1 MYIEL
6 NNNKYYLSV
15 NFDGKVSHLRKK
27 TNLKVTFNLY
37 LQSND
42 SSSDGFYDDTLKD
55 LDYFKNLEV
64 LPKVIYIT
72 NSYYWWIFEGVEL
85 ADIKVLEDK
94 DYVSMVSNY
103 YQQRKNQRRFVVEI
117 EFNYKDVFG
126 TNNRK
131 IFDRDLLLRNIL
143 L

>member
-6 NNNKYYLSV
+6 NNNKYYLSG
-15 NFDGKVSHLRKK
+15 NFDSKVSHLRKK
-27 TNLKVTFNLY
+27 NNLKVKFNLY
-37 LQSND
+37 LQPND
-42 SSSDGFYDDTLKD
+42 SGKRLEYTLKD
-55 LDYFKNLEV
+55 LDYFKNLDN
-64 LPKVIYIT
+64 LPDIIYFT

>member
-6 NNNKYYLSV
+6 NNNKYYLSG
-15 NFDGKVSHLRKK
+15 NFNGKVSHLRKK

-37 LQSND
+37 LQPND
-42 SSSDGFYDDTLKD
+42 SSGSGFYDDTLKD

-72 NSYYWWIFEGVEL
+72 NNYYWWIFEGVEL

-103 YQQRKNQRRFVVEI
+103 YHQRKNQRRFVVEI

-143 L
+143 D

>member
-6 NNNKYYLSV
+6 NNHKYYLSE

-85 ADIKVLEDK
+85 ADIKVWQDK